1 MVFVPGGP
9 LTSATYNFWPSTAE
23 IVNVAFGRCQ
33 VRRTSLTDTHYQD
46 ALIEMNALLSVINNL
61 GPNLAQVDLISI
73 PLIQGTATYAVL
85 PETITILDVFIRFS
99 NPPIDRYMW
108 PISRTE
114 FDSIPNKLQQGFPNQ
129 YWFDRLIAPT
139 ITLYFVPDGA
149 GPYTLFYHRFRQ
161 VQDAV
166 YTGALSPE
174 VPNRGIDAVIA
185 GLAHRLSRMYAPQL
199 EAARKADAQEAFNIY
214 AKQDTENVNLYLTPA
229 VSGYWR
235 I

>member
-9 LTSATYNFWPSTAE
+9 LTSGTYNFWPSTAE

-33 VRRTSLTDTHYQD
+33 VRRTSLTDTHYAD
-46 ALIEMNALLSVINNL
+46 ALVEINALLAVINNL
-61 GPNLAQVDLISI
+61 GPNLAQVDLQSI
-73 PLIQGTATYAVL
+73 PLIQGTATYAIL
-85 PETITILDVFIRFS
+85 PETITIMDVFLRYS

-114 FDSIPNKLQQGFPNQ
+114 FDSIPNKSQQGFPNQ

-139 ITLYFVPDGA
+139 ITLYFVPDGN

-166 YTGALSPE
+166 YAGGLNPE
-174 VPNRGIDAVIA
+174 VPNRAIDAVIA
-185 GLAHRLSRMYAPQL
+185 GLAHRLSRIYAPAL
-199 EAARKADAQEAFNIY
+199 EAKRKADADEAFSIY
-214 AKQDTENVNLYLTPA
+214 AKQDTENVNLYIQPA